1 VVERVCDRVIIIDK
15 GTVLIDGEPEALV
28 AEHGTGTLEKLF
40 TSLTGGEELEQR
52 AETFA
57 KTFLP

>member
-1 VVERVCDRVIIIDK
+1 MWSSACATA